1 MSFVRDIIT
10 SDFFVLAIIPLTIIV
25 GVLYL
30 CKVYN
35 FSLIPK
41 SLRKRKKK
49 KRFTVPNITRTQIDK
64 NLGHAGKYMWVV
76 YDSVSNEESSL
87 SQVSTKQYGILPSNE
102 SNKPFYFTE
111 ARVVPKPLYKGLQ
124 KNMYN

>member
-1 MSFVRDIIT
+1 MSFVRDIVT

-30 CKVYN
+30 CKSYN

-41 SLRKRKKK
+41 SLRKKKK
-49 KRFTVPNITRTQIDK
+49 KKKFTVPNITRTQIDK
-64 NLGHAGKYMWVV
+64 NLGHAGKYMWTV
-76 YDSVSNEESSL
+76 DDNSSNESSL
-87 SQVSTKQYGILPSNE
+87 PQENV
-102 SNKPFYFTE
+102 NKPFYFTE
-111 ARVVPKPLYKGLQ
+111 ARVVPKPLHKNSQ